1 MFCRARK
8 IPLPLQHRVK
18 EKLETMVRQGILE
31 PVQPGGVTN
40 ASPVV
45 WQRKK
50 NGALR
55 LCVDI
60 KVRINGKVMD
70 EDYPIPRT
78 ETFFHNLHGASYFGK
93 IDLSDAYYQTQLDE
107 DAKEICT
114 INTSQGLFKMC
125 RLPQGL
131 KNSSSISQNC
141 IESTLK
147 GIKGVVI
154 FQDDVLV
161 YGTTKDQYEKRMLA
175 VKSRLREKNF
185 TINEK
190 KSNSKPVSSVSF
202 LGYSVSKEG
211 IAPDP
216 KHVEKIKNA
225 KPPSNMKQ
233 LVSFFGLANFY
244 GRMIPD
250 FATKKLP
257 LKEIRKDEFRWDKEE
272 QNAFENIENELCANP
287 LVQLQLDEGNNRD
300 NRRLRESY
308 RRDTLTRRTSCD
320 LHIDE
325 VVTSRKNYSNIERE
339 ALAIVFVVT
348 SLKQFLLGR
357 RFTLHTD
364 HKPLKYLFAPDEEIP
379 KTASA
384 RITQWAIALMGFDF
398 ELMYTPGEQIPHAD
412 ALSRLDFDDD
422 DDNDRVCFALDNIYF
437 VQSELVT
444 QSDTKTELGSNRLF
458 QDVIKRIKIGIWKQ

>member
-1 MFCRARK
+1 MD
-8 IPLPLQHRVK
+8 L
-18 EKLETMVRQGILE
+18 
-31 PVQPGGVTN
+31 
-40 ASPVV
+40 
-45 WQRKK
+45 
-50 NGALR
+50 
-55 LCVDI
+55 

-70 EDYPIPRT
+70 EDYTIPVM

-93 IDLSDAYYQTQLDE
+93 IDLSDAYYQIELDE

-125 RLPQGL
+125 RLLRCL
-131 KNSSSISQNC
+131 KNSSSIFQNC

-154 FQDDVLV
+154 FQGDVLV

-225 KPPSNMKQ
+225 KPPSNMNQ

-244 GRMIPD
+244 GQMIPD
-250 FATKKLP
+250 FATKML
-257 LKEIRKDEFRWDKEE
+257 LLNEIRKEEFRWDKEE

-287 LVQLQLDEGNNRD
+287 LVQPYSLTKEATVTTDASEKAIGGVLSQEGHPVI
-300 NRRLRESY
+300 Y
-308 RRDTLTRRTSCD
+308 
-320 LHIDE
+320 
-325 VVTSRKNYSNIERE
+325 VSRKLSQAEQNYTNIERE

-348 SLKQFLLGR
+348 RLKLFLLGR
-357 RFTLHTD
+357 RFTLQTD
-364 HKPLKYLFAPDEEIP
+364 HKPLKYLFAPYEEIP

-384 RITQWAIALMGFDF
+384 RITRWAIALMGFDF
-398 ELMYTPGEQIPHAD
+398 ELKYTPGEQIPHD

-422 DDNDRVCFALDNIYF
+422 DDNDRVCFPQTSKLSWDRIDSF
-437 VQSELVT
+437 QMS
-444 QSDTKTELGSNRLF
+444 SNE
-458 QDVIKRIKIGIWKQ
+458 